1 MRTLGLIGGMSWES
15 TQGYYRG
22 INEGVKARLG
32 GLHSARLVLYSVD
45 FAEIEALQ
53 AQGEWVRAGMLLA
66 DAARALRA
74 AGAEGLVICTNTM
87 HKVAPAIEAVGLPL
101 IHIADAT
108 ATVIQAQGLKRIG
121 LLGTRFTMEQKF
133 YAGRLE
139 RYGLQVL
146 TPNEAGREQVHRI
159 IYEELCLGQI
169 RKESRQIYR
178 DIMADLVAQGAEAVV
193 LACTE
198 IELLIGPEDSPVP
211 VFPTARIHIED
222 AVEQALA

>member
-15 TQGYYRG
+15 TQGYYRL
-22 INEGVKARLG
+22 INEGVKQRLG

-66 DAARALRA
+66 DAARSLKA

-87 HKVAPAIEAVGLPL
+87 HKVASAIEAVGLPL

-108 ATVIQAQGLKRIG
+108 ATVILGQGLRRIG

-133 YAGRLE
+133 YVSRLD

-146 TPNEAGREQVHRI
+146 TPDEAGREQVHRI
-159 IYEELCLGQI
+159 G
-169 RKESRQIYR
+169 
-178 DIMADLVAQGAEAVV
+178 
-193 LACTE
+193 
-198 IELLIGPEDSPVP
+198 
-211 VFPTARIHIED
+211 
-222 AVEQALA
+222 AVEDGHFQFFHVPCRCKEFHFSHSMSFRDTERPSPFSSMVVS

>member
-15 TQGYYRG
+15 TQGYYRL
-22 INEGVKARLG
+22 INEGVKQRLG

-66 DAARALRA
+66 DAARSLKA

-87 HKVAPAIEAVGLPL
+87 HKVASAIEAVGLPL

-108 ATVIQAQGLKRIG
+108 ATVILGQGLRRIG

-133 YAGRLE
+133 YVSRLD

-146 TPNEAGREQVHRI
+146 TQVHAH
-159 IYEELCLGQI
+159 
-169 RKESRQIYR
+169 KP
-178 DIMADLVAQGAEAVV
+178 EAYALMVSENNDDDNRN
-193 LACTE
+193 TD
-198 IELLIGPEDSPVP
+198 DS
-211 VFPTARIHIED
+211 D
-222 AVEQALA
+222 APIDQ